1 MIPPPP
7 AHSFRDVAALHAP
20 SRVVVTGLGAVTPYG
35 VGVPALWDGLV
46 AGRSAIRTITGF
58 DAAELPVTIGGEVPA
73 FTPAEHMDRRA
84 AGRMDRFAQFAVAA
98 AREALTGSRL
108 DVATLDRERVAV
120 ALASCHGGIGSLERA
135 VLAMRERGAGRVGP
149 LTIPLSMPNMAGSQ
163 ISLALGL
170 NGPTL
175 TPGAACA
182 SGAQAILDGIGLI
195 ERGEADVV
203 IAGGADACLTPL
215 GLAGYA
221 ALGALSPGRGD
232 PARVS
237 RPFDAARDGFVLS
250 EGAAVLILESEAHA
264 VRRGATAL
272 ALVPGGG
279 ATSDAYHLTSPDPS
293 GVQAARAMRLARDRS
308 GLASADIDYI
318 AAHATSTKVGDIAE
332 TAAIR
337 LAFGGHADRLAVSAS
352 KSLVGH
358 LLGAAAAL
366 AAVTCVLAIRD
377 GIVPPTLNL
386 DTRDPACDLD
396 YVPHTARRL
405 AIRAAVANGFGF
417 GGQNASVVFARV

>member
-1 MIPPPP
+1 M
-7 AHSFRDVAALHAP
+7 
-20 SRVVVTGLGAVTPYG
+20 TGLGAVTPYG
-35 VGVPALWDGLV
+35 VGVAALWDGLL
-46 AGRSAIRTITGF
+46 AGRSAIRAIAGF
-58 DAAELPVTIGGEVPA
+58 ETADLPVGIGGEVA
-73 FTPAEHMDRRA
+73 GFVPAEHMERRA

-98 AREALTGSRL
+98 AREALGGAGL

-120 ALASCHGGIGSLERA
+120 SLASCHGGIGSLEQA
-135 VLAMRERGAGRVGP
+135 VLAMQARGAGRVGP

-163 ISLALGL
+163 ISLALGV
-170 NGPTL
+170 NGPTV

-182 SGAQAILDGIGLI
+182 SGTQAILDGIGLI
-195 ERGEADVV
+195 ARGEADVV
-203 IAGGADACLTPL
+203 IAGGSDACLTPL

-237 RPFDAARDGFVLS
+237 RPFDAGRDGFVLS
-250 EGAAVLILESEAHA
+250 EGAVVLVLEAEGHA

-272 ALVPGGG
+272 AVAGGGG
-279 ATSDAYHLTSPDPS
+279 ATSDAYHLTSPDPA
-293 GVQAARAMRLARDRS
+293 GVQAARAMRIALERS
-308 GLASADIDYI
+308 GLGADTVDYV

-337 LAFGGHADRLAVSAS
+337 LAFGDHADRLAVSAT

-377 GIVPPTLNL
+377 GMVPPTINL
-386 DTRDPACDLD
+386 DAPDPACDLD
-396 YVPHTARRL
+396 YVPHVARRG
-405 AIRAAVANGFGF
+405 AVRAAVANGFGF
-417 GGQNASVVFARV
+417 GGQNASVVFAGV

>member
-1 MIPPPP
+1 
-7 AHSFRDVAALHAP
+7 
-20 SRVVVTGLGAVTPYG
+20 VTGLGAVTPYG
-35 VGVPALWDGLV
+35 VGVPALWEGLL

-58 DAAELPVTIGGEVPA
+58 DTSGLPVGIGGEVAEFRPA
-73 FTPAEHMDRRA
+73 DHMDRRA

-98 AREALTGSRL
+98 AREALGAAGL
-108 DVATLDRERVAV
+108 EIATVDRERVAV

-135 VLAMRERGAGRVGP
+135 VLAMRERGANRVGP

-163 ISLALGL
+163 ISLALGI
-170 NGPTL
+170 NGPTV

-182 SGAQAILDGIGLI
+182 SGTQAILDGIGLI

-237 RPFDAARDGFVLS
+237 RPFDAGRDGFVLS
-250 EGAAVLILESEAHA
+250 EGSAVLILEAEAHA
-264 VRRGATAL
+264 IRRGATAL

-279 ATSDAYHLTSPDPS
+279 ATSDAYHLTSPDP
-293 GVQAARAMRLARDRS
+293 GGAQAARAMRLALERA
-308 GLASADIDYI
+308 GVAPSAVDYV
-318 AAHATSTKVGDIAE
+318 AAHATSTQVGDVAE

-337 LAFGGHADRLAVSAS
+337 LAFGPHADRLAVSAT

-386 DTRDPACDLD
+386 DDPDPSCDLD
-396 YVPHTARRL
+396 YVPHVARVL
-405 AIRAAVANGFGF
+405 AVRAAVANGFGF
-417 GGQNASVVFARV
+417 GGQNASVVVTRV